1 MSFEEEVIAAIRSG
15 RLEQPFNAE
24 MVREAC
30 PGWSEKTY
38 QTFFATHSVAGRGKP
53 PALFDRVGHG
63 IYRLKQ

>member
-1 MSFEEEVIAAIRSG
+1 MSFEEEVIAAVRSG

-38 QTFFATHSVAGRGKP
+38 QTFFARHCVAGNDR
-53 PALFDRVGHG
+53 PALFDRVGRG
-63 IYRLKQ
+63 IYRLRP

>member
-38 QTFFATHSVAGRGKP
+38 QTFFATHSVGRRGK

-63 IYRLKQ
+63 IYQLKQ